1 MSRKEDPPVEDIES
15 EEESSEEESS
25 DEEAPEEPAT
35 PSNTDQPLPEVT
47 SQLYNLHLEMG
58 DNNPRGRNPTPA
70 PTNDRVAGTSGSFKV
85 NPPSEFSGQRNQ
97 VKTFKLQCLTYLH
110 LNNDKLNTDRK
121 RLLFLTSYLRA
132 AAYEWILPHLE
143 DYLEYPDAVHQK
155 ATTRA
160 IMADPATFF
169 TELQTTFGYGSERME
184 AERALQSIQ
193 QRGPVSKY
201 KAEFLTLVV
210 KTNWDDNAI
219 ASHFYRGL
227 KDAIKD
233 EIARRDTR
241 PATAQEMYEVALKI
255 DERFYERQM
264 EKKGFYPGRANTKA
278 PREVPAWRDNYYGLQ
293 KMQIDATNGKP
304 GSGKKNNKKGRN
316 PQATKGTK
324 DKSKVECYAC
334 HQKGHYSNECK
345 ARKQTHDLQKSGQKQ
360 QFNAT
365 KGKKNKP
372 PIVENAKSADDSDG
386 ETRIES
392 FRATTGRGAYDL
404 NGANIAE
411 HAKDS
416 HAALTWTACYDDG
429 CAIHYSDKY
438 DSGYWPVRA
447 TRSVCRTL
455 GQPGQV
461 VRYPAGYP
469 PQQDSTSE
477 DEDEEDSS
485 EEEGEV
491 SEIESEEP
499 EVVGTTEFTRTA
511 DSNDVIHRVLAMT
524 WESKSLVFP
533 WNADGDEQLVNESE
547 FWIMVGKIRAILWN
561 MPHEKHS
568 VDHLRIVQE
577 FPPLG
582 SQFTD
587 RGGYFTPTDICI
599 SRSLRTQVMDLK
611 RAYALEG
618 RDQARRVSD
627 KGKAIAYS
635 EQRPS
640 FILPERYGEA
650 PTRPLQTPPTSP
662 LRERVK
668 EGRPTRNIGASTDE
682 QSASAGSSRTNEYL
696 VNPVGLQINWAKYP
710 IQPRDAG
717 N

>member
-1 MSRKEDPPVEDIES
+1 MSRKEEPPVEDIES

-25 DEEAPEEPAT
+25 DEETPEEPAT
-35 PSNTDQPLPEVT
+35 PLNTDQPLPEVT

-58 DNNPRGRNPTPA
+58 DNGPRGRNPTPA
-70 PTNDRVAGTSGSFKV
+70 PTADRVAVASGSFKV

-143 DYLEYPDAVHQK
+143 DYLEYPDAANQK

-210 KTNWDDNAI
+210 KTNWDDDAI

-304 GSGKKNNKKGRN
+304 GSGKKNNNKKGRN

-365 KGKKNKP
+365 KSKKNKP
-372 PIVENAKSADDSDG
+372 PTVENAKSADDSDD
-386 ETRIES
+386 ETRVES

-404 NGANIAE
+404 NGANIATHTQDT
-411 HAKDS
+411 HAMIS
-416 HAALTWTACYDDG
+416 WTACYDDN
-429 CAIHYSDKY
+429 CAIHMSDKY
-438 DSGYWPVRA
+438 GSGYWPAKV
-447 TRSVCRTL
+447 TRSVCRTI

-461 VRYPAGYP
+461 VRYTAGYP

-477 DEDEEDSS
+477 DEEGTSS

-491 SEIESEEP
+491 SEIESDEP
-499 EVVGTTEFTRTA
+499 EEAGTLEFTRIA
-511 DSNDVIHRVLAMT
+511 DANDVIHRVLALV
-524 WESKSLVFP
+524 WESKSLIFP
-533 WNADGDEQLVNESE
+533 WNADGDEQLVNDSE
-547 FWIMVGKIRAILWN
+547 FWIMIGKLRAILWH

-568 VDHLRIVQE
+568 VDHLKIVHE

-582 SQFTD
+582 SRFTD
-587 RGGYFTPTDICI
+587 RGGYFTPADVCI
-599 SRSLRTQVMDLK
+599 TRSLRTQVMDLK
-611 RAYALEG
+611 RAYMSEVT
-618 RDQARRVSD
+618 DQAKRIPSQN
-627 KGKAIAYS
+627 KAIMYA
-635 EQRPS
+635 EDRPKPL
-640 FILPERYGEA
+640 LPLEYGQEPLA
-650 PTRPLQTPPTSP
+650 VRKRPQFPTQGYHPATNGHVENP
-662 LRERVK
+662 
-668 EGRPTRNIGASTDE
+668 GRANV
-682 QSASAGSSRTNEYL
+682 NEYL
-696 VNPVGLQINWAKYP
+696 VNPVGLPMNWSQHLS
-710 IQPRDAG
+710 QPRDAG